1 MKRIFEYIGGIP
13 IRLRFDNM
21 TTAVAQVLKDGERVL
36 TDGFTR
42 FMLHCIF
49 RADFCNPVSGNEKGN
64 VEKKVGYSRRNAS
77 ASVPSL
83 PRLRNLING
92 FGSGTKRTPTGST
105 TNTRSPA
112 VVEPG
117 AGRDLRPGDIR
128 PGSGRAGTVNTCPA
142 KGSDNARVWDTSKR
156 AIQIVLNNLKGIFF
170 RDDDLEQMTFSGTGR
185 RGGNRYHDPPH
196 LSFSRSRRL
205 RLGTSLSASDFAI
218 HKDSVIDFY
227 MLPCYNNIILAGP
240 WDMGPWEQQERSL
253 RS

>member
-49 RADFCNPVSGNEKGN
+49 RADFCNPASGNEEGN

-105 TNTRSPA
+105 TNTRSPRLLSQELA
-112 VVEPG
+112 V
-117 AGRDLRPGDIR
+117 
-128 PGSGRAGTVNTCPA
+128 AGTVNTCPA

>member
-1 MKRIFEYIGGIP
+1 M
-13 IRLRFDNM
+13 
-21 TTAVAQVLKDGERVL
+21 QS
-36 TDGFTR
+36 GFR
-42 FMLHCIF
+42 Q
-49 RADFCNPVSGNEKGN
+49 
-64 VEKKVGYSRRNAS
+64 RRGQCREEGWLQ
-77 ASVPSL
+77 PPQCL
-83 PRLRNLING
+83 C
-92 FGSGTKRTPTGST
+92 FGSVITSFEEFNKWFWEWYEKDADRLHYKYKV
-105 TNTRSPA
+105 RA

-128 PGSGRAGTVNTCPA
+128 PGPGRAGTVNTCPA

-240 WDMGPWEQQERSL
+240 WDMGPWGHQERSL

>member
-49 RADFCNPVSGNEKGN
+49 RADFCNPASGKEEGN

-105 TNTRSPA
+105 TNTRFPRLLSQELAVIYGLETYGPDPA
-112 VVEPG
+112 GQVQSTLAQQKGVTTPG
-117 AGRDLRPGDIR
+117 YGTHLNGRSRL
-128 PGSGRAGTVNTCPA
+128 SSTT
-142 KGSDNARVWDTSKR
+142 
-156 AIQIVLNNLKGIFF
+156 FF

-185 RGGNRYHDPPH
+185 RGETGITILRISAFQEVGDYDLAPAFPPAI
-196 LSFSRSRRL
+196 LL
-205 RLGTSLSASDFAI
+205 YIKIVSLIFI
-218 HKDSVIDFY
+218 
-227 MLPCYNNIILAGP
+227 CYLATIILF
-240 WDMGPWEQQERSL
+240 
-253 RS
+253 

>member
-49 RADFCNPVSGNEKGN
+49 RADFCNPASSNEKGN

-83 PRLRNLING
+83 PR

-105 TNTRSPA
+105 TNTRSARLLSQELAVIYALETYGPDPA
-112 VVEPG
+112 GQVQSTLAQQKGVTTPG
-117 AGRDLRPGDIR
+117 Y
-128 PGSGRAGTVNTCPA
+128 GTHPN
-142 KGSDNARVWDTSKR
+142 G
-156 AIQIVLNNLKGIFF
+156 
-170 RDDDLEQMTFSGTGR
+170 
-185 RGGNRYHDPPH
+185 
-196 LSFSRSRRL
+196 RSR
-205 RLGTSLSASDFAI
+205 LSSTT
-218 HKDSVIDFY
+218 
-227 MLPCYNNIILAGP
+227 
-240 WDMGPWEQQERSL
+240 
-253 RS
+253 

>member
-49 RADFCNPVSGNEKGN
+49 RADFCNPASGNEEGN

-92 FGSGTKRTPTGST
+92 FGSGTKRKPTGFT
-105 TNTRSPA
+105 
-112 VVEPG
+112 VM
-117 AGRDLRPGDIR
+117 
-128 PGSGRAGTVNTCPA
+128 RATV
-142 KGSDNARVWDTSKR
+142 
-156 AIQIVLNNLKGIFF
+156 
-170 RDDDLEQMTFSGTGR
+170 
-185 RGGNRYHDPPH
+185 
-196 LSFSRSRRL
+196 
-205 RLGTSLSASDFAI
+205 
-218 HKDSVIDFY
+218 
-227 MLPCYNNIILAGP
+227 
-240 WDMGPWEQQERSL
+240 
-253 RS
+253 

>member
-185 RGGNRYHDPPH
+185 RGETGITILRISAFQEVGGYDLAPAFPPAI
-196 LSFSRSRRL
+196 LL
-205 RLGTSLSASDFAI
+205 YIKIVSLIFI
-218 HKDSVIDFY
+218 
-227 MLPCYNNIILAGP
+227 CYLATIILF
-240 WDMGPWEQQERSL
+240 
-253 RS
+253 

>member
-13 IRLRFDNM
+13 LRLRFDNM

-36 TDGFTR
+36 TEGFTR

-49 RADFCNPVSGNEKGN
+49 RADFCNPASGNEKGN

-105 TNTRSPA
+105 TNTRSPQLLSQELA
-112 VVEPG
+112 VIYALETYGP
-117 AGRDLRPGDIR
+117 DP
-128 PGSGRAGTVNTCPA
+128 VNTCPA

-185 RGGNRYHDPPH
+185 RGETGITILRISAFQEVGDYDLAPAFPPAI
-196 LSFSRSRRL
+196 LL
-205 RLGTSLSASDFAI
+205 YIKIVSLIFI
-218 HKDSVIDFY
+218 
-227 MLPCYNNIILAGP
+227 CYLATIILF
-240 WDMGPWEQQERSL
+240 
-253 RS
+253 

>member
-13 IRLRFDNM
+13 LRLRFDNM

-36 TDGFTR
+36 TEGFTR

-49 RADFCNPVSGNEKGN
+49 RADFCNPASGNEKGN

-105 TNTRSPA
+105 TNTRSPQLLSQELA
-112 VVEPG
+112 VIYALETYGPDP
-117 AGRDLRPGDIR
+117 AGQVQSTL
-128 PGSGRAGTVNTCPA
+128 AQQ
-142 KGSDNARVWDTSKR
+142 KGVTSKR

-185 RGGNRYHDPPH
+185 RGETGITILRISAFQEVGDYDLAPAFPPAI
-196 LSFSRSRRL
+196 LL
-205 RLGTSLSASDFAI
+205 YIKIVSLIFI
-218 HKDSVIDFY
+218 
-227 MLPCYNNIILAGP
+227 CYLATIILF
-240 WDMGPWEQQERSL
+240 
-253 RS
+253 

>member
-49 RADFCNPVSGNEKGN
+49 RADFCNPASGNEKGN
-64 VEKKVGYSRRNAS
+64 VEKKVGYRRNAF
-77 ASVPSL
+77 VPVPVITSFEEFNKWFWEWYEKDAD
-83 PRLRNLING
+83 RLHYKYKVR
-92 FGSGTKRTPTGST
+92 
-105 TNTRSPA
+105 A

-128 PGSGRAGTVNTCPA
+128 PGPGRAGTVNTCPA

-185 RGGNRYHDPPH
+185 RGETGITVLRISAFQEVGDYDLAPAFPPAI
-196 LSFSRSRRL
+196 LL
-205 RLGTSLSASDFAI
+205 YIKIVSLIFI
-218 HKDSVIDFY
+218 
-227 MLPCYNNIILAGP
+227 CYLATIILF
-240 WDMGPWEQQERSL
+240 
-253 RS
+253 

>member
-36 TDGFTR
+36 TEGFTR

-49 RADFCNPVSGNEKGN
+49 RADFCNPASGNEEGN
-64 VEKKVGYSRRNAS
+64 VEKKVGYSRRNAF
-77 ASVPSL
+77 VPVPVITSFEEFNKWFWEWYEKDAD
-83 PRLRNLING
+83 RLHY
-92 FGSGTKRTPTGST
+92 KYKV
-105 TNTRSPA
+105 PA

-128 PGSGRAGTVNTCPA
+128 PGPGRAGTVNTCPA

-185 RGGNRYHDPPH
+185 RGETGITILRISAFQEVGDYDLAPAFPPAI
-196 LSFSRSRRL
+196 LL
-205 RLGTSLSASDFAI
+205 YIKIVSLIFI
-218 HKDSVIDFY
+218 
-227 MLPCYNNIILAGP
+227 CYLATIILF
-240 WDMGPWEQQERSL
+240 
-253 RS
+253 

>member
-36 TDGFTR
+36 TEGFTR

-49 RADFCNPVSGNEKGN
+49 RADFCNPASGNEKGN
-64 VEKKVGYSRRNAS
+64 VEKKVGYSRRNAF
-77 ASVPSL
+77 VPVPVITSFEEFNKWFWEWYEKDAD
-83 PRLRNLING
+83 RLHY
-92 FGSGTKRTPTGST
+92 KYKV
-105 TNTRSPA
+105 PA

-128 PGSGRAGTVNTCPA
+128 PGPGRAGTVNTCPA

-185 RGGNRYHDPPH
+185 RGETGITVLRISAFQEVGDYDLAPAFPPAI
-196 LSFSRSRRL
+196 LL
-205 RLGTSLSASDFAI
+205 YIKIVSLIFI
-218 HKDSVIDFY
+218 
-227 MLPCYNNIILAGP
+227 CYLATIILF
-240 WDMGPWEQQERSL
+240 
-253 RS
+253 